1 VVSGRGCVAA
11 AGSLS
16 PIWVGSRVCRGSVS
30 RCNCR
35 ARRLLSSVP
44 IALRWQDQ
52 RPNVYPSE
60 DRFGL
65 AVWHGDFSVRLA
77 LDKVVTDYVAGGRL
91 A

>member
-1 VVSGRGCVAA
+1 
-11 AGSLS
+11 
-16 PIWVGSRVCRGSVS
+16 
-30 RCNCR
+30 
-35 ARRLLSSVP
+35 VP

-77 LDKVVTDYVAGGRL
+77 LDKVVTDYLAGGRL